1 VGASASLNNASA
13 ESHGVLASQLARIR
27 KADLFHKQAEE
38 ILELGQDALACI
50 SLGNVIH
57 LVLNKLLVS
66 WLFWGKDNILTN
78 CTNLSDTIGPHLY
91 R

>member
-1 VGASASLNNASA
+1 MTRRSGFTT
-13 ESHGVLASQLARIR
+13 GPDP
-27 KADLFHKQAEE
+27 KKPDLFHKKAEE
-38 ILELGQDALACI
+38 ILELGHDALTCI

-57 LVLNKLLVS
+57 LVRNKLLVS